1 MEVSK
6 LLEILWHRRWIVVIT
21 TVATLTIAAV
31 VVSQMPLMYT
41 ASVTLRISPS
51 GINPLDYTSY
61 LYFDRLAAGYK
72 QISTSEVVVHRV
84 EEELGLAE
92 IPEYEVST
100 IAGTDLLEITV
111 TDPDPVL
118 AADTANTV
126 AQILV
131 NQGRALYTSG
141 EREAQAGLE
150 QELQDATQRLDQ
162 LQEQRRELITQ
173 IPVDQE
179 QLDELDRQIEIQQR
193 AYEQLLDSY
202 IQVRTQD
209 VTQSNSISIVEPA
222 IIPDEPTG
230 LAKSIQLALSGILG
244 LIGGVALALVLEFFR
259 PRIHNRE
266 EIEELVDAPILGSVR
281 VLRRSQIKN
290 LMTGEAPHNSFR
302 RLQTNLLMLTEGSND
317 HTVLITSPA
326 PNDGKT
332 VVTANLA
339 HSLAVA
345 GYSTVA
351 IDADLRRPSLHKL
364 FGMDNDVGLSDVL
377 RGTLSPY
384 DAVQR
389 TNVPKLVVLT
399 AGQCPEDPTLL
410 VTSSRMKSVLDE
422 LAAYYNFVLID
433 TPAFLGVPEAATVA
447 RMAEQTLLVTRH
459 TPDRKDLEETIEAL
473 DLVDANIMGLVLNRV
488 PSDGTMRYRR
498 YYSTPTAPQ
507 PQQEPPQPASPA
519 TEDIEDYIAT

>member
-6 LLEILWHRRWIVVIT
+6 LLEVLWHRRWIVVIT
-21 TVATLTIAAV
+21 LVATLSVAAI

-41 ASVTLRISPS
+41 ASATLRISPS

-61 LYFDRLAAGYK
+61 LYFDRLAAGYEE
-72 QISTSEVVVHRV
+72 ISLSEVVVNRV

-92 IPEYEVST
+92 VPEYEVAT
-100 IAGTDLLEITV
+100 ISGTDLLEITV

-131 NQGRALYTSG
+131 NQGRELYTSG
-141 EREAQAGLE
+141 DREAQASLE
-150 QELQDATQRLDQ
+150 QELQTATQRLDQ
-162 LQEQRRELITQ
+162 LQESRRDLIAE

-179 QLDELDRQIEIQQR
+179 KLDELDREIEIQQR

-202 IQVRTQD
+202 IQVRTLD
-209 VTQSNSISIVEPA
+209 VTQANNISIVEPA
-222 IIPDEPTG
+222 IIPDEPAG
-230 LAKSIQLALSGILG
+230 MSKPLQLALSGILG
-244 LIGGVALALVLEFFR
+244 LVGGVALALTMEYFR
-259 PRIHNRE
+259 PKIHTRE
-266 EIEELVDAPILGSVR
+266 EIEELVDAPIIGSVR
-281 VLRRSQIKN
+281 VLRRSRLRQPT
-290 LMTGEAPHNSFR
+290 TGEMPHNSFR
-302 RLQTNLLMLTEGSND
+302 RLQTNLLMLADNSND

-345 GYSTVA
+345 GYSTVV
-351 IDADLRRPSLHKL
+351 IDADLRRPSMHKA
-364 FGMDNDVGLSDVL
+364 FGMDNEFGLSDVL

-389 TNVPKLVVLT
+389 TEVPKLVVLT

-410 VTSSRMKSVLDE
+410 VTSNRMKAVLDE

-433 TPAFLGVPEAATVA
+433 TPAFLGVPEAATIA

-459 TPDRKDLEETIEAL
+459 TPDRRDLEETVEAL
-473 DLVDANIMGLVLNRV
+473 RLIDANIIGIVLNRV

-498 YYSTPTAPQ
+498 YYSTPTP
-507 PQQEPPQPASPA
+507 PQQEMPQSANPS
-519 TEDIEDYIAT
+519 TEDFEDYLAT